1 MDISYNDEGNDQE
14 QRSSSNQNNPAS
26 PSSSLRESASSSR
39 DNIDI
44 PEYERLRQLRIE
56 YGLDENNDTQDSVLR
71 AILEADDRETETR
84 QNNSVNSSAAAPLTT
99 SSSAPRRR
107 RIWDTC
113 QAAPSRPGI
122 IRIDTTGAHL
132 NVGTVDEA
140 AIYTRR
146 VEAIHTIQQNLHK
159 RIGRSIERSEYEAM
173 RQQEE
178 EGESRMN
185 ALELLRPSVTVWDVP
200 EDVPRREVIEPPLPR
215 ETPLPLPESVTRIDR
230 SHQLVLGVPVTDEEG
245 NNVALEPPLGDDEVI
260 VRCYKNECRSAL
272 RVNMNTGLVICPQCT
287 SISPA
292 ADLIDVRK

>member
-26 PSSSLRESASSSR
+26 PSSSLRESANSSR

-84 QNNSVNSSAAAPLTT
+84 QNTPQ

-260 VRCYKNECRSAL
+260 VRCYNNECRSAL